1 MKETVSAR
9 QRAFWIVQERGRKAE
24 REFHEF
30 MAPYYA
36 DGEFQEINKAYS
48 QCVIENARRLAN
60 NEEADTNTETYF
72 KKWVKEY
79 IKAHNLR
86 AGPNYTGTKSRD
98 TGLVGFELCDCV
110 KKEIDK
116 LENGRKK

>member
-1 MKETVSAR
+1 MRETVSAR

-60 NEEADTNTETYF
+60 NEEADTKTENYF
-72 KKWVKEY
+72 KKLVENY
-79 IKAHNLR
+79 IKEHNLP
-86 AGPNYTGTKSRD
+86 AGPNYTCKKCRD

-110 KKEIDK
+110 KKEIEK